1 MLFLV
6 AALML
11 LGVFLG
17 AAVHMPLPVALAMAA
32 AITGWLVFYGVRK
45 RYAHGRRS

>member
-11 LGVFLG
+11 LGVVLG
-17 AAVHMPLPVALAMAA
+17 AVAHVPAPVALTAA
-32 AITGWLVFYGVRK
+32 AVILGWLAFYGVRK
-45 RYAHGRRS
+45 RAAHHRHG